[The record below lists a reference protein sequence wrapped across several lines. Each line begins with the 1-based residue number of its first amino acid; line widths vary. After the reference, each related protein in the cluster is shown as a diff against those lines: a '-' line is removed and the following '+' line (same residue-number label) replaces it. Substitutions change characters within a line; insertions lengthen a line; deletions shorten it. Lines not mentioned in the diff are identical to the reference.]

1 MVEPRT
7 VANQELFNCT
17 FKHLRVRSR
26 QGRNQSI
33 MISSMSI
40 MKPRNFPI
48 IGLNN
53 YSKKLKKQKGPL
65 SLRSELESI
74 DEDEPSEKGHLKE
87 KIIDAPINKRI
98 S

>member
-7 VANQELFNCT
+7 KANQEFFNCT
-17 FKHLRVRSR
+17 FKHLRVRSV
-26 QGRNQSI
+26 QGQSQSI

-48 IGLNN
+48 SSLNS
-53 YSKKLKKQKGPL
+53 YSKKLKKHIGPM

-74 DEDEPSEKGHLKE
+74 NEDEPSEKGHLKG
-87 KIIDAPINKRI
+87 KNIDKPINKRI